1 MLCIHGKVL
10 SDMVVKL
17 NLAIANICKSNNFLF
32 IDNNNISMKFLY
44 KDGLISYILVK
55 NYLQRI
61 FISVTL
67 WV

>member
-17 NLAIANICKSNNFLF
+17 NLAIANICKSNSFLF

-55 NYLQRI
+55 NY
-61 FISVTL
+61 
-67 WV
+67 